1 MVVGLKVVVDFSLCI
16 GSGNC
21 SMTAP
26 AVFDQDE
33 DGAVVVLLDESP
45 PETQRAAVTLA
56 VEQCPSAVIR
66 ILPA

>member
-1 MVVGLKVVVDFSLCI
+1 MGLKVVVDSSLCI

-21 SMTAP
+21 TVTAP
-26 AVFDQDE
+26 TVFDQDE
-33 DGAVVVLLDESP
+33 DRAVVVLLDDSP
-45 PETQRAAVTLA
+45 PETQRAAVMLA